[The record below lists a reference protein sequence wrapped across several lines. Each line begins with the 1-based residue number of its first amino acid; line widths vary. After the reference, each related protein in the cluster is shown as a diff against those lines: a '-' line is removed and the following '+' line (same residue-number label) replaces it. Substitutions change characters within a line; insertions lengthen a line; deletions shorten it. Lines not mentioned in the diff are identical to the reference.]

1 MKGWNGIWRTEL
13 DQSIIIYNVSSG
25 EVFGGSNPGRT
36 VKQVQKVDKN
46 TDFDGN
52 YHPIYSDGHVPSGD
66 YTLEL
71 DLSNRSLVME
81 INNKKITLDDNLG
94 DFEYSPIVIGYNN
107 REITLL

>member
-1 MKGWNGIWRTEL
+1 MKRWIGNWRTEL

-36 VKQVQKVDKN
+36 VNQVQKVLK
-46 TDFDGN
+46 DGLLMKFH
-52 YHPIYSDGHVPSGD
+52 YTPAGD

-81 INNKKITLDDNLG
+81 INNEKITLDDKLG
-94 DFEYSPIVIGYNN
+94 DFEYSPIVIGYKNL
-107 REITLL
+107 EITLL